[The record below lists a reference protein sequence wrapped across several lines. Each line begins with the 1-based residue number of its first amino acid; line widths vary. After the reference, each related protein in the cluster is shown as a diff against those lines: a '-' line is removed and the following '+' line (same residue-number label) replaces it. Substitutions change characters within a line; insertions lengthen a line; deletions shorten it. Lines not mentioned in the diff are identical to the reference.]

1 MMFSPWVKAALGAAY
16 GLLLIADGVSG
27 SRGNRFG
34 GSPGYRNF
42 DRCPK
47 RCADAGTDP
56 TKWTYY
62 HSQDQFKSCPL
73 TVFQAFSIYDDVDDS
88 FKHHGI
94 YACSSYGPD
103 FKNLPTVNSLALSTA
118 ESINATFELGWY
130 DDGYRTAASEIR
142 SAVKQLRQY
151 LEGGYGSTKAPQVLY
166 VRSGRASVG
175 VYIGQGLQNE
185 AFSATA
191 LKSLEDNLRSFN
203 ASSQAVAMQFCQ
215 PDYTSE
221 HIFGLFATSN
231 SSFAPIQQA
240 LQTWSNST
248 CLSFPNSQ
256 SFSGPVVL
264 NTAIVPTSKSNT
276 TANSTSSTA
285 VKRRSSRVKLQA
297 RAECT
302 TEQVIEKDS
311 CGAIAT
317 RCGISPSDFTKYN
330 DDAALCS
337 TLKPGQH
344 VCCSAG
350 DLPDFRPK
358 PNEDGSCHM
367 YYVPMDDNCSK
378 ISGTYSLT
386 NEDLEEFNKETW
398 GWSGCGS
405 LPYNINICLSKGD
418 PPMPATLEGTVCGP
432 AVPGT
437 ERPTDGT
444 KLAELNPCPLNAC
457 CDVWGQCGITAE
469 FCTDTSTGNPG
480 TAKPNTNGC
489 ISNCGTSMVRGDAPA
504 TFRRV
509 AYYEGYGMG
518 RECLLQDAL
527 QIDRSEYTHIH
538 FAFGILTPDYQVGV
552 GDALSAYQFE
562 NFKRLEGPAR
572 ILSFGGWDFST
583 MPDTYKIFREGVTSA
598 NRFKMASAIADFIK
612 LHNLDGVDID
622 WEYPSAPD
630 LPDFDPGKKEDGA
643 NYLAFLVV
651 LKNLLPGKSVA
662 IAAPA
667 SYWYLKG
674 FPIKEIS
681 KVVDYIIYMTYD
693 LHGQWDANNENAVEG
708 CANGNCL
715 RSQVNLTETMSS
727 MVMITKAGVPSNK
740 VVVGVTSYGRS
751 FNMAEAGCYG
761 PACLYTGTRLQSDA
775 TKGRCT
781 GTAGYISNAEI
792 KEIIDEGSRVTN
804 HFVDAKSNSNIL
816 VYDDLQWVGYMDD
829 DIRASRNTL
838 YAGLNM
844 GGTTNWAS
852 DLDSF
857 HDVPKPMTS
866 WAQFK
871 QVVIGGGDPWNE
883 GPRSGNWTDIGCH
896 SQAAE
901 DDEGLSPKERWDG
914 MDCDSA
920 WNDAIDRWNNNHK
933 GDKSGFSFSES
944 VSKTLN
950 GPAGGHCETLTD
962 MSNCNQNLLCPGFDD
977 GEYGGAAGWAIWGS
991 FVYIHEMYSSYHN
1004 ALFKAAASVI
1014 TPSFSDFENKFQPI
1028 PPEEDNTWLLLLL
1041 DLVTVGVSGIAA
1053 PFFNNFLS
1061 KLPYIIKNANAA
1073 ANLHEITSMAIGQS
1087 TTIAKDLLS
1096 TSADDWDEDAQD
1108 SFSNYLGQAIG
1119 AWGNIASQALER
1131 LFDGS
1136 EESIN
1141 TLYKIISEG
1150 HLLSGDRNSVSTK
1163 PPTDSEEKLEANI
1176 AKAFFGYAIP
1186 TAWIFSKHYTF
1197 VIDSGYPCDTK
1208 DPLGDYLDADTMHKT
1223 YGCYEDKL
1231 YYIAS
1236 PKGKS
1241 SVCNPDCSDSFFTAP
1256 PGIESLDGKSFGGIK
1271 VQDLIQG

>member
-693 LHGQWDANNENAVEG
+693 LHGQWDANNE
-708 CANGNCL
+708 
-715 RSQVNLTETMSS
+715 R
-727 MVMITKAGVPSNK
+727 
-740 VVVGVTSYGRS
+740 
-751 FNMAEAGCYG
+751 
-761 PACLYTGTRLQSDA
+761 
-775 TKGRCT
+775 
-781 GTAGYISNAEI
+781 
-792 KEIIDEGSRVTN
+792 
-804 HFVDAKSNSNIL
+804 
-816 VYDDLQWVGYMDD
+816 
-829 DIRASRNTL
+829 
-838 YAGLNM
+838 
-844 GGTTNWAS
+844 
-852 DLDSF
+852 
-857 HDVPKPMTS
+857 
-866 WAQFK
+866 
-871 QVVIGGGDPWNE
+871 
-883 GPRSGNWTDIGCH
+883 
-896 SQAAE
+896 
-901 DDEGLSPKERWDG
+901 
-914 MDCDSA
+914 
-920 WNDAIDRWNNNHK
+920 
-933 GDKSGFSFSES
+933 
-944 VSKTLN
+944 
-950 GPAGGHCETLTD
+950 
-962 MSNCNQNLLCPGFDD
+962 
-977 GEYGGAAGWAIWGS
+977 
-991 FVYIHEMYSSYHN
+991 
-1004 ALFKAAASVI
+1004 
-1014 TPSFSDFENKFQPI
+1014 
-1028 PPEEDNTWLLLLL
+1028 
-1041 DLVTVGVSGIAA
+1041 
-1053 PFFNNFLS
+1053 
-1061 KLPYIIKNANAA
+1061 
-1073 ANLHEITSMAIGQS
+1073 
-1087 TTIAKDLLS
+1087 
-1096 TSADDWDEDAQD
+1096 
-1108 SFSNYLGQAIG
+1108 
-1119 AWGNIASQALER
+1119 
-1131 LFDGS
+1131 
-1136 EESIN
+1136 
-1141 TLYKIISEG
+1141 
-1150 HLLSGDRNSVSTK
+1150 
-1163 PPTDSEEKLEANI
+1163 
-1176 AKAFFGYAIP
+1176 
-1186 TAWIFSKHYTF
+1186 
-1197 VIDSGYPCDTK
+1197 
-1208 DPLGDYLDADTMHKT
+1208 
-1223 YGCYEDKL
+1223 
-1231 YYIAS
+1231 
-1236 PKGKS
+1236 
-1241 SVCNPDCSDSFFTAP
+1241 
-1256 PGIESLDGKSFGGIK
+1256 
-1271 VQDLIQG
+1271 